1 MCGASVT
8 HRPTIGR
15 LGLGPADNL
24 VTNNFLILAME
35 VVKETL
41 NVAGLLTNVYARG
54 DLRDKHSSEPVVVL
68 FFLHGRGESADVID
82 PTARAAFAWVD
93 GKEALSK
100 QTPRDFIVVTFV
112 RRSDSF
118 ETFTTNDHYCRS
130 RGLRQDH
137 RNHGQRIVD
146 KRGNLGWS
154 KNPEEHNERHAQV
167 PYVPSDIYLSLLH

>member
-1 MCGASVT
+1 
-8 HRPTIGR
+8 
-15 LGLGPADNL
+15 
-24 VTNNFLILAME
+24 ME

-112 RRSDSF
+112 RHSDSLKRPPLMIS
-118 ETFTTNDHYCRS
+118 TV
-130 RGLRQDH
+130 
-137 RNHGQRIVD
+137 VD
-146 KRGNLGWS
+146 LVDFGRTS
-154 KNPEEHNERHAQV
+154 AIMARE
-167 PYVPSDIYLSLLH
+167 